1 MLAQA
6 TPACIKETRTIQVK
20 RGLWAPNFL
29 SAVSML
35 RDVLSH
41 RYEPML
47 LRKKGPHGGQSKKPR
62 AEAKAERIVELWT
75 LFLGKLSP
83 HQLIFQR
90 TGPWR
95 HMPSG
100 I

>member
-1 MLAQA
+1 MRIVLAQA

-47 LRKKGPHGGQSKKPR
+47 LRKKGPHRGQSKKPR
-62 AEAKAERIVELWT
+62 ELRQRLKGSWNY
-75 LFLGKLSP
+75 GPSSWESSV
-83 HQLIFQR
+83 LIN
-90 TGPWR
+90 
-95 HMPSG
+95 
-100 I
+100 